1 MSIKDLVK
9 DKDNKSF
16 ILLFLI
22 IFMSLNIAEKK
33 PMVIEIL
40 RNKGPCL
47 PSQISSEIKLQL
59 LFTSALLSEMVS
71 DKSIRYSN
79 LKIGGSPLY
88 YLAGQESALENFTKH
103 LHGKEKEAMNLLKEK
118 GVLNETDLE
127 PVQRVCLANIRDFAV
142 PLKFT
147 YKDQQFTFWRFYLV
161 SEEEASKKIE
171 SYFASMPKMPKV
183 ETDKKIE
190 EFEKP
195 DEIQEAIK
203 RLKEEKSIK
212 PLHPVGI
219 DERQEFE
226 AREANKEVK
235 IEVKEEQKVLHPEL
249 LHKKIKKRT
258 PTKKKKDFT
267 SKVIDYVK
275 EKEMLILK
283 NFEDDNKVCVAETE
297 SKIGS
302 IKFLVFGMNKKSLNE
317 FDLSLAYSEGQQE
330 RLPVLLVTNGKL
342 TKKAEEYQK
351 KFGNYLIVNKI

>member
-1 MSIKDLVK
+1 MA
-9 DKDNKSF
+9 
-16 ILLFLI
+16 
-22 IFMSLNIAEKK
+22 LNITEKK

-40 RNKGPCL
+40 KNKGPCL

-71 DKSIRYSN
+71 DKSIKYSN

-103 LHGKEKEAMNLLKEK
+103 LHGKEKEALNLLKEK
-118 GVLNETDLE
+118 EVLNEVELE
-127 PVQRVCLANIRDFAV
+127 PVQRVCLANIKDFAI

-147 YKDQQFTFWRFYLV
+147 HKDQQFTFWRFYLV
-161 SEEEASKKIE
+161 PEDVATKKIE
-171 SYFASMPKMPKV
+171 DYFSKLPHVKM
-183 ETDKKIE
+183 ETEKKIE

-195 DEIQEAIK
+195 DEIRDTIK
-203 RLKEEKSIK
+203 KLAKEKAIK
-212 PLHPVGI
+212 PLHPVGL
-219 DERQEFE
+219 DERNEFE
-226 AREANKEVK
+226 AREAKTEKV
-235 IEVKEEQKVLHPEL
+235 EVKEEQKVLHPGL
-249 LHKKIKKRT
+249 IHKKVKRRA
-258 PTKKKKDFT
+258 PTKKRKDFT
-267 SKVIDYVK
+267 SKVLDYVK

-283 NFEDDNKVCVAETE
+283 NFEEDNKVCIAETE

-330 RLPVLLVTNGKL
+330 RLPVLLVTSGKL